1 MREATTQVEIDDRGR
16 IQVPVA
22 TRKKLGVL
30 GKRALVDITIAVIEM
45 PEKATTENPL
55 RAPEVVAVPALLR
68 AASAAN

>member
-30 GKRALVDITIAVIEM
+30 GKKALVDITITVIEE
-45 PEKATTENPL
+45 PEKAMTENPL
-55 RAPEVVAVPALLR
+55 RAPEAIAIPA
-68 AASAAN
+68 

>member
-1 MREATTQVEIDDRGR
+1 MREATTQVEIDERGR

-30 GKRALVDITIAVIEM
+30 GKKALVDITIAVIET

-55 RAPEVVAVPALLR
+55 KAPEAVAI
-68 AASAAN
+68 SA

>member
-30 GKRALVDITIAVIEM
+30 GKKALVDITITVIETSM
-45 PEKATTENPL
+45 EKATTENPL
-55 RAPEVVAVPALLR
+55 RAPEAVAVPA
-68 AASAAN
+68 